1 MVAALAAAQPLD
13 TSKVDLKDFCA
24 VGQPDHDE
32 RGDLL
37 VRYRDDP
44 SFKAI
49 ATKLH
54 PMLVDLK
61 VGGRGDNGWVG
72 ACVHVSV
79 LFWGGACSGV
89 GKGSH
94 RAGKAKGT
102 SGSTF
107 T

>member
-13 TSKVDLKDFCA
+13 TSSVNLQEFCA

-37 VRYRDDP
+37 VRYKDEQT
-44 SFKAI
+44 FKGI

-61 VGGRGDNGWVG
+61 VRTHGDMG
-72 ACVHVSV
+72 
-79 LFWGGACSGV
+79 
-89 GKGSH
+89 
-94 RAGKAKGT
+94 
-102 SGSTF
+102 
-107 T
+107 